1 MVVHAEGLLAFV
13 LLIPIVVGAAA
24 PLVIA
29 VPPWAGWTI
38 FTVWA
43 LASYG
48 LLVWW
53 TDRKLNDRLERI
65 GGQHRLAKLEGEKP
79 GARVKSPAPDD
90 ADKPSPRDEPLVIVC
105 RRYALPAHGV
115 LSELMADV
123 TNQCFARG
131 GWHGLAAQLLREG
144 VIPSAEAAAGNLEA
158 CIDGNRGSLARD
170 LAEFVA
176 AYNRLMA
183 FTYHCGT
190 QDLALHRQNL
200 ELWDKLDREFER
212 GLSDLAAGIDRGE
225 LAALTR
231 PSEARGLLRGL
242 RAPS

>member
-1 MVVHAEGLLAFV
+1 MVVHVESLLAFV
-13 LLIPIVVGAAA
+13 LLIPTVVGAAA
-24 PLVIA
+24 PLVIT

-38 FTVWA
+38 FTVGA

-65 GGQHRLAKLEGEKP
+65 GGQHRLAKLEEEKP
-79 GARVKSPAPDD
+79 GARVESPAPED

-115 LSELMADV
+115 LSELIADV
-123 TNQCFARG
+123 TNQCFAHG

-144 VIPSAEAAAGNLEA
+144 IMSPAEAAAGNLEA
-158 CIDGNRGSLARD
+158 CIDGNRGSLAKD
-170 LAEFVA
+170 FAEFVA
-176 AYNRLMA
+176 AYNKLMA
-183 FTYHCGT
+183 FAYHFGS
-190 QDLALHRQNL
+190 QDLTLDRRKM